1 MIKALQHTDAAT
13 VANAVKI
20 LSDYG
25 DKAMLMAGGTD
36 LLGMLKT
43 RASAVYPEIL
53 INIKTIPG
61 LDYIKKD
68 NDGLKIGALTRLAD
82 IVDSPAVR
90 ETYPILAD
98 AARSVATP
106 QIRNMGT
113 LGGNMAQDTRC
124 WYYRYPHGIGNRIM
138 CRRKGTGKC
147 LAVKGDNRFHA
158 VFNGKQC
165 FAVCPSD
172 MAVALAALDAGIKIN
187 GPKGERLV
195 PVINFYHPLGLD
207 LGPGEIITEIHIPK
221 PAAGN
226 RQTFIKHRV
235 RESVDFAI
243 VSVGAVL
250 SMQDKICAGSRIVL
264 GAVAPGPFRATRAED
279 ILSGRPINK
288 ETAEAAALASV
299 AGAKPLSRNTY
310 KIEIIKALVKK
321 AVLP

>member
-1 MIKALQHTDAAT
+1 M
-13 VANAVKI
+13 
-20 LSDYG
+20 
-25 DKAMLMAGGTD
+25 
-36 LLGMLKT
+36 
-43 RASAVYPEIL
+43 
-53 INIKTIPG
+53 
-61 LDYIKKD
+61 
-68 NDGLKIGALTRLAD
+68 
-82 IVDSPAVR
+82 
-90 ETYPILAD
+90 
-98 AARSVATP
+98 
-106 QIRNMGT
+106 
-113 LGGNMAQDTRC
+113 
-124 WYYRYPHGIGNRIM
+124 
-138 CRRKGTGKC
+138 
-147 LAVKGDNRFHA
+147 
-158 VFNGKQC
+158 
-165 FAVCPSD
+165 
-172 MAVALAALDAGIKIN
+172 ALAALDAGIRIE
-187 GPKGERLV
+187 GPKGERLL
-195 PVINFYHPLGLD
+195 PVTNFYHPLGLD

>member
-1 MIKALQHTDAAT
+1 MIKALQHTDATT
-13 VANAVKI
+13 VADAVNI

-61 LDYIKKD
+61 LDYIKED

-82 IVDSPAVR
+82 IVDSPVVR
-90 ETYPILAD
+90 EAYPILAD
-98 AARSVATP
+98 AAWSVATP

-113 LGGNMAQDTRC
+113 LGGN
-124 WYYRYPHGIGNRIM
+124 
-138 CRRKGTGKC
+138 
-147 LAVKGDNRFHA
+147 L
-158 VFNGKQC
+158 
-165 FAVCPSD
+165 
-172 MAVALAALDAGIKIN
+172 ALAALDAGVRIE

-195 PVINFYHPLGLD
+195 PVTNFYHPLGLD
-207 LGPGEIITEIHIPK
+207 LLPGEIITEIHIPK
-221 PAAGN
+221 PAAGS

-250 SMQDKICAGSRIVL
+250 TVRDEICTGSRIVL
-264 GAVAPGPFRATRAED
+264 GAVAPVPFRATRAED
-279 ILSGRPINK
+279 ILSGRKIDH
-288 ETAEAAALASV
+288 ETAEATSLASV
-299 AGAKPLSRNTY
+299 AGAKPLSRNAY
-310 KIEIIKALVKK
+310 KIEIIKTLVKK